1 MAEIRTYYLEDL
13 DENIV
18 PHPWNVNNLKGIIIK
33 ESLFCHIFAY
43 DIMHYISY
51 HFFLSVK
58 QNIGHVW
65 LFGPRTL
72 GKLILLTIGLNIK
85 QNLSHPWLIGP
96 HTSGKLIIFS
106 ICSKY

>member
-1 MAEIRTYYLEDL
+1 MISCITF
-13 DENIV
+13 
-18 PHPWNVNNLKGIIIK
+18 HII
-33 ESLFCHIFAY
+33 
-43 DIMHYISY
+43 
-51 HFFLSVK
+51 FLSVK

-65 LFGPRTL
+65 LLGPRTL

-96 HTSGKLIIFS
+96 HTSGKLIIFI